1 MEELTPYLRLHIA
14 LDVMEQSALTALQD
28 KNMSQ
33 EHPYYSAIVDY
44 VHNSRVTV
52 NNTDPKSIILPQ
64 APQKSDFITNEKK
77 AEKIETTA
85 EINSV
90 QTEKETEVKPEK
102 VEHPEVPQTPANEE
116 KSVAEKGETPAEP
129 DLKK

>member
-1 MEELTPYLRLHIA
+1 
-14 LDVMEQSALTALQD
+14 MEQSALTALQD

-77 AEKIETTA
+77 AEKKPSVRKKLKDEKDKISKEQSKSKTKNKTKTKAA
-85 EINSV
+85 EA
-90 QTEKETEVKPEK
+90 EV
-102 VEHPEVPQTPANEE
+102 
-116 KSVAEKGETPAEP
+116 S
-129 DLKK
+129 